1 VDGHPTPNQTSKF
14 EVEIVGD
21 GVVFSKLGTNRFPT
35 DEDIAN
41 ICAQIAKKLN
51 Q

>member
-1 VDGHPTPNQTSKF
+1 
-14 EVEIVGD
+14 VEILGD
-21 GVVFSKLGTNRFPT
+21 GVVFSKLTTKRFPT
-35 DEDIAN
+35 DEDIEN